1 MARTITEIQ
10 NEIITAKANEPA
22 LANLNSTSQTAIWRA
37 MTYMVAVGI
46 YSFEKVLDTFKTDIE
61 AYANTIATGTTKWYQ
76 EQCLKWQFNQDII
89 WNGTKYDYE
98 TTYETLQLVTQAAV
112 VERSDATLLV
122 KVAKGEVGDLQP
134 LDANELSSF
143 TAYINKIKFA
153 GTKLLVT
160 SYAADT
166 ITLNY
171 NIYYNPIYDLAV
183 VKDNVTAAI
192 NAHLQQL
199 PFNAMLN
206 ITKLT
211 DDIQAITGVKD
222 VIFVSGN
229 AITPTA
235 QTITRQYQSTAGYLT
250 AVNLDN
256 TLNFITD

>member
-1 MARTITEIQ
+1 MSRFIQ
-10 NEIITAKANEPA
+10 DIHNEIINAKANEPA
-22 LANLNSTSQTAIWRA
+22 LADLNSTSQTAIWRA
-37 MTYMVAVGI
+37 ITYMVAVGI
-46 YSFEKVLDTFKTDIE
+46 YSFEKILDIFKTDLE
-61 AYANTIATGTTKWYQ
+61 AYANTIATGTLQWYQ

-98 TTYETLQLVTQAAV
+98 TTDQTLQLVTQAAV

-134 LDANELSSF
+134 LDANELDSF
-143 TAYINKIKFA
+143 TAYMNKIKFA
-153 GTKLLVT
+153 GTKLLAT
-160 SYAADT
+160 SYDADT

-171 NIYYNPIYDLAV
+171 NIYYNPIYDLTAL
-183 VKDNVTAAI
+183 KDNVTAAI

-222 VIFVSGN
+222 VIFISAN

-235 QTITRQYQSTAGYLT
+235 QNITRQYQSTAGYLT
-250 AVNLDN
+250 AINLDN